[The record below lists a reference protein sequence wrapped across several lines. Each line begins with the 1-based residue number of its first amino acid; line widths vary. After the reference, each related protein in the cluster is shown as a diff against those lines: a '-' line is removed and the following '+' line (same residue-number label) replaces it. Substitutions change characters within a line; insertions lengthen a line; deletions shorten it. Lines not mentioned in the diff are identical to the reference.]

1 MEEPARSTRTI
12 DARASTEVVRKRIRD
27 AMIAAGLAD
36 EYNRRAGRLTDNA
49 QVVLKRRYLSK
60 DREGN
65 VLEDPEGMFRRV
77 AHNLSQSDLL
87 YGVSE
92 VGRRETEQR
101 FYEVMRRLEF
111 LPNSPT
117 LMNAGRELQQLSACF
132 VLPVE
137 DSLDAIFTK
146 VKETALIHKSGGG
159 TGFAFSRLR
168 PEGDVVGSTGGVASG
183 PVSFINAFDAA
194 TDVVKQGG
202 TRRGANMGILHV
214 THPDVMSFISSK
226 EDGQRLSNFNI
237 SVAVDEN
244 FMRRVESDEEYDL
257 VNPRTGAVVGQLN
270 AREVFSRMTELA
282 WRTGDPGIVFL
293 DRINRDNP
301 NPQLGDIESTNPCFA
316 GEVRLATDRGLLTF
330 EELFLEQSK
339 ISVLTDNRAA
349 ALRQLEFGGGAG
361 VTVDAKVGVALRPAV
376 PVFRTRKDWPV
387 FRLETVHGFEVI
399 ATEDHKFFT
408 PEGPKELHELGP
420 GDEILIQSGKGIW
433 NQNDF
438 LPPFAPANK
447 LKARIERGEAKLPKK
462 WSRELGE
469 LLGWVIG
476 DGWVSHETPRHRH
489 LPNSTVGLMFG
500 SEEKKILAPKFQA
513 LIKEWLSMDGTSV
526 ERHGTLTLYYKS
538 ALYHFLESLGIVE
551 SDGLKKTVPAS
562 IWNAPRQA
570 VLGFLS
576 ALFTADGTVNVSS
589 HKASCSIRLANSSR
603 QLLKEVQLL
612 LLNEG
617 MVSKLYHRRASAT
630 KLMPDSHRQ
639 PKLYSCSDQYELV
652 LDGQSRDRFLAEI
665 GFLIPTKQDK
675 ANAWLQA
682 KRRRS
687 NQHSFTDRVQS
698 ITYCGSTDVYCT
710 TEPETHSIVANGFV
724 TAQCGEQPLL
734 PYESCNL
741 GSLNLARMVRYGED
755 DVEMDW
761 ERMSEVITTAVHMLD
776 SVIDMNEYPIEEIA
790 DMSRRTRRIGLGV
803 MGWSDLLIQLGVRYD
818 SDEALTLAEQ
828 VMQRI
833 QEETYRASGELAQSR
848 GPFPEWE
855 FSIYNHGLDV
865 RPMRN
870 SAPVTIAPTGTI
882 SIIAGASS
890 GIEPLFALSYVRN
903 VMDNTRLVEGNTYFE
918 AVARHEGF
926 YSPELMEQLA
936 ASGSLDDLAVP
947 GWVKGVFRV
956 SHDINP
962 QWHVKMQA
970 AFQTYTDN
978 AVSKTINFPHDATVD
993 DVAEAYRTAYEL
1005 GCKGIT
1011 VYRDGS
1017 KSDQVLS
1024 TGTTTGTQAGE
1035 SADVRTIEVPGPR
1048 VPRERPRR
1056 TQGITE
1062 RVRTGH
1068 GNMYVTVNLDENSR
1082 PFEVF
1087 GTMGKAGGCDAALLE
1102 AVSRLI
1108 SLALRAGIEAEEV
1121 TRQLRGIT
1129 CCPAWD
1135 DGTLVRSGPDAV
1147 AIVLEQISQ
1156 GNGMEH
1162 GAPAGVQLT
1171 LPSGTPGYGG
1181 DGPEVRPWMPPQPT
1195 LGDSSPGGSGNG
1207 NGNGNGHGAHAA
1219 YDAPGAYARRCP
1231 ECNGGVVNQEGCL
1244 ACYSCGWNKCE

>member
-1 MEEPARSTRTI
+1 MVASATNMNMPSGLGSA
-12 DARASTEVVRKRIRD
+12 DAVRRRIRD
-27 AMIAAGLAD
+27 AMTAAGVAE
-36 EYNRRAGRLTDNA
+36 EYNNRNGELTDNA
-49 QVVLKRRYLSK
+49 RVVLQRRYLSK

-77 AHNLSQSDLL
+77 ARNLSQSELE
-87 YGVSE
+87 YGA
-92 VGRRETEQR
+92 TEAERIAAEEQ

-137 DSLDAIFTK
+137 DSLDSIFTK

-214 THPDVMSFISSK
+214 THPDVLAFIQSK
-226 EDGQRLSNFNI
+226 EDGRHLNNFNI
-237 SVAVDEN
+237 SVAVTEE
-244 FMRRVESDEEYDL
+244 FMEKVASGEDYDL
-257 VNPRTGAVVGQLN
+257 VNPRTGQVAGRLN
-270 AREVFSRMTELA
+270 AREVFERMTQLA
-282 WRTGDPGIVFL
+282 WSTGDPGIVFL

-349 ALRQLEFGGGAG
+349 TLRQVEYGGGVG
-361 VTVDAKVGVALRPAV
+361 VAVDAKVGVALRPAV

-387 FRLETVHGFEVI
+387 FRLETSHGFEVI

-408 PEGPKELHELGP
+408 QEGPKELHELHP
-420 GDEILIQSGKGIW
+420 GDEILIQSGKGVW
-433 NQNDF
+433 NQDDS

-447 LKARIERGEAKLPKK
+447 LKARIERGEAKLPNK

-476 DGWVSHETPRHRH
+476 DGWVSHETPGHRH
-489 LPNSTVGLMFG
+489 VPNSTVGLLFG
-500 SEEKKILAPKFQA
+500 TEEKKILAPKFQG
-513 LIKEWLSMDGTSV
+513 LIKEWLGMDGARI

-538 ALYHFLESLGIVE
+538 AFYQFLESLGVSE
-551 SDGLKKTVPAS
+551 TDGLKKTVPAS
-562 IWNAPRQA
+562 IWKAPRYA

-576 ALFTADGTVNVSS
+576 ALFTADGTVNVSAR
-589 HKASCSIRLANSSR
+589 KASCSIRLANSSK

-617 MVSKLYHRRASAT
+617 IVGKLYHRRAAGA
-630 KLMPDSHRQ
+630 KLTPDSRRQ
-639 PKLYSCSDQYELV
+639 PKLYSYSDQYELV
-652 LDGQSRDRFLAEI
+652 MDGQSRDRFLAEI
-665 GFLIPTKQDK
+665 GFLTPTKQEK
-675 ANAWLQA
+675 ANAWLQT
-682 KRRRS
+682 KQRKS
-687 NQHSFTDRVQS
+687 NRDSFTDRVQS
-698 ITYCGSTDVYCT
+698 ITYCGNTDVYCT
-710 TEPETHSIVANGFV
+710 TEPETHTIVANGFV
-724 TAQCGEQPLL
+724 AAQCGEQPLL

-741 GSLNLARMVRYGED
+741 GSLNLARMVNYSDD
-755 DVEMDW
+755 DVAIDW
-761 ERMSEVITTAVHMLD
+761 QRMAEVITTAVHMLD
-776 SVIDMNEYPIEEIA
+776 SVIDMNEYPIPEIA

-803 MGWSDLLIQLGVRYD
+803 MGWSDLLIQMGIRYD
-818 SDEALTLAEQ
+818 SDEALALARE
-828 VMQRI
+828 VMRFI
-833 QEETYRASGELAQSR
+833 QDETYRASGELAETRS
-848 GPFPEWE
+848 PFPEWAR
-855 FSIYNHGLDV
+855 SAYNTGPNA

-926 YSPELMEQLA
+926 YSEELMEQLA
-936 ASGSLDDLAVP
+936 AVGSLEELDVP
-947 GWVKGVFRV
+947 GWVKDVFRV
-956 SHDINP
+956 SHDIDP
-962 QWHVKMQA
+962 RWHVRMQA
-970 AFQTYTDN
+970 AFQEYTDN

-993 DVAEAYRTAYEL
+993 DVAEAYQSAYTL

-1017 KSDQVLS
+1017 KAEQVLS
-1024 TGTTTGTQAGE
+1024 TGTTTEPAHTEGK
-1035 SADVRTIEVPGPR
+1035 SDVVEIEVPRPR
-1048 VPRERPRR
+1048 VPRGRPRQI
-1056 TQGITE
+1056 QGITE

-1068 GNMYVTVNLDENSR
+1068 GNMYVTVNVDPDGL

-1102 AVSRLI
+1102 AVSRLV
-1108 SLALRAGIEAEEV
+1108 SLALRAGIETSEV

-1135 DGTLVRSGPDAV
+1135 DGVLVGSGPDAV
-1147 AIVLEQISQ
+1147 ALVLDNLM
-1156 GNGMEH
+1156 NGIDA
-1162 GAPAGVQLT
+1162 GSSPPAGVQLT
-1171 LPSGTPGYGG
+1171 LPGSSGGAA
-1181 DGPEVRPWMPPQPT
+1181 
-1195 LGDSSPGGSGNG
+1195 NG
-1207 NGNGNGHGAHAA
+1207 NGNGNAAGNGHAIAPA
-1219 YDAPGAYARRCP
+1219 YPVGFAQRCP

-1244 ACYSCGWNKCE
+1244 TCYSCGWNKCE